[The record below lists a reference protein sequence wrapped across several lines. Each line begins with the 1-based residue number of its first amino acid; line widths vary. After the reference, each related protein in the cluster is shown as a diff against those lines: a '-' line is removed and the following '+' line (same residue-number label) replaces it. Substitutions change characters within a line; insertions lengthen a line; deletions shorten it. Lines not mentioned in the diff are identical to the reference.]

1 MRVLV
6 TGGAGF
12 VGSNI
17 VHRAVQSGH
26 VAAATYSS
34 YRPTGEEPYEM
45 YAVDLLDRAG
55 MVAAVSDFGADLVAH
70 CAILNDHRAMY
81 ENRRAGWDAYV
92 EATRIAWEAAAAAG
106 AGFVLV
112 STDWVFDGT
121 QAGADEET
129 PPNPINIYGVL
140 KMASELVTLE
150 RGGAV
155 ARVSGV
161 NGVHRARPA
170 APRAQDPGFG
180 YFAATIVDALR
191 RGERFTVWESDNIN
205 MAATPSLAAEC
216 GDLILEI
223 GARRLDGI
231 FHCCGADGV
240 GRMELARLTCEVF
253 DLDPDLLDS
262 GPPDPRFMPQGP
274 VPYDTTIT
282 CPRTSELLGRRPTP
296 LRSLLERFRG
306 EYESVS

>member
-17 VHRAVQSGH
+17 VHQAVRAGH
-26 VAAATYSS
+26 KAAITYSS
-34 YRPTGEEPYEM
+34 YRPAGDEPYGL
-45 YAVDLLDRAG
+45 YAVDMLDRTG
-55 MVAAVSDFGADLVAH
+55 MAAAASDFAAEVVAH
-70 CAILNDHRAMY
+70 CAILNNHRAMY

-92 EATRIAWEAAAAAG
+92 EATRIAWEAAEAAG
-106 AGFVLV
+106 AWFVLI

-129 PPNPINIYGVL
+129 PPNPINIYGML
-140 KMASELVTLE
+140 KMASEMVTLE

-161 NGVHRARPA
+161 NGVHRARPTL
-170 APRAQDPGFG
+170 PRAQDPGFG
-180 YFAATIVDALR
+180 YFAGAIADALR
-191 RGERFTVWESDNIN
+191 RGERFTVWESDDIN
-205 MAATPSLAAEC
+205 MVATPSLASEC

-223 GARRLDGI
+223 GARRLDGV
-231 FHCCGADGV
+231 FHCCGADGT
-240 GRMELARLTCEVF
+240 GRMELARLVCEVF

-262 GPPDPRFMPQGP
+262 GPPDPRFMPPGP
-274 VPYDTTIT
+274 VPYDTVIT
-282 CPRTSELLGRRPTP
+282 RPRTSDLLGRRPTP

-306 EYESVS
+306 EYEAVS